1 MNKAIRIFFSELS
14 KRHFLSILKDGTAEL
29 DQGAG
34 ELADG
39 AGRLSDGTA
48 KLDDGVP
55 ELLDGMEKFET
66 EGMDQL
72 VSRLENELP
81 DALDQIQAVL
91 KAGEVYRNF
100 SGTAGNDNDRVKFI
114 FRTEEIK

>member
-1 MNKAIRIFFSELS
+1 
-14 KRHFLSILKDGTAEL
+14 
-29 DQGAG
+29 
-34 ELADG
+34 
-39 AGRLSDGTA
+39 
-48 KLDDGVP
+48 
-55 ELLDGMEKFET
+55 
-66 EGMDQL
+66 MDQL

>member
-1 MNKAIRIFFSELS
+1 EGADKLDSGAGQ
-14 KRHFLSILKDGTAEL
+14 LKDGTAEL

-48 KLDDGVP
+48 KLDDGVQ

-100 SGTAGNDNDRVKFI
+100 SGTVGNDNDRVKFI